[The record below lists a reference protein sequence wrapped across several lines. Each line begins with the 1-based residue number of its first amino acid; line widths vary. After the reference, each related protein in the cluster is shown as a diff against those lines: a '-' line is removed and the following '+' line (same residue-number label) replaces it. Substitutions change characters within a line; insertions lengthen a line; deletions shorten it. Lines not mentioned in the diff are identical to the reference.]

1 MFEEMLDL
9 LQGTDEV
16 PDDEELFVLEFDTFS
31 LTRVLTNEDLVRRC
45 LSSARKM
52 VDETNGEV
60 PMGIVLFDDDEPAV
74 HLVDTEPLMR
84 HPFGKQALELLAPSI
99 AESSHAERA
108 VFMSEAWFT
117 NPDTLSEENAQK
129 LVNGEIIP
137 AELPANERL
146 EGLLILLEEKGSPPI
161 LYIHQ
166 IRYVN
171 GRRSIDEE
179 PHAVID
185 TANPSTP
192 VPYIRYRFFPPEGPS
207 KAVRY
212 KRVVTDSVTI
222 DPANPTG
229 GDKLEA

>member
-1 MFEEMLDL
+1 MFEEMLNM

-16 PDDEELFVLEFDTFS
+16 PDGEELFALEFDSFAVS
-31 LTRVLTNEDLVRRC
+31 RVLTNEELVRRC
-45 LSSARKM
+45 LSSAQKM
-52 VDETNGEV
+52 VDETNSEV

-84 HPFGKQALELLAPSI
+84 HPLGKQALELLAPSI
-99 AESSHAERA
+99 AESGHAERA
-108 VFMSEAWFT
+108 VFMSEAWFA
-117 NPDTLSEENAQK
+117 NPDTLSEENTRK
-129 LVNGEIIP
+129 LINGEIVP

-146 EGLLILLEEKGSPPI
+146 EGLLILLEEKGSLPT
-161 LYIHQ
+161 LYVHQ

-179 PHAVID
+179 PYAVID

-212 KRVVTDSVTI
+212 ERVVTDSVTI
-222 DPANPTG
+222 SPANPTG
-229 GDKLEA
+229 EDKLEA